1 MKMSQVISGRSI
13 SHLAVASTLPL
24 LSEPTGRDQ
33 RVSCTVKGSRC
44 QLLTGP
50 VSRGPDLQRA
60 VWCQLLIQQ
69 VHVYLGPLMHAT
81 VPHSNSVQKD
91 TRHYHVDS
99 HHGTRHPAVCESG
112 ACRCCRELVA
122 LIGPRASIARPP
134 VRLDCVR
141 LASENRRRAQRR
153 ARRVPCVH
161 VLLFSD
167 RASSALLPP
176 PSKKNRAPTGRPERS
191 SIIAP
196 ASDLCCPLALNRPP
210 HWQHPE

>member
-1 MKMSQVISGRSI
+1 
-13 SHLAVASTLPL
+13 
-24 LSEPTGRDQ
+24 
-33 RVSCTVKGSRC
+33 
-44 QLLTGP
+44 
-50 VSRGPDLQRA
+50 
-60 VWCQLLIQQ
+60 
-69 VHVYLGPLMHAT
+69 MHAT
-81 VPHSNSVQKD
+81 VPHSNSTKRS

-122 LIGPRASIARPP
+122 LIGPRASIGARPP

-210 HWQHPE
+210 HWQHPEQNDHCITSTIAISHTATWQLRVLYHFCLNPPAVTNGSAARLRALGVSSSPDLSLEGLTCSAQCGASF

>member
-1 MKMSQVISGRSI
+1 MQ
-13 SHLAVASTLPL
+13 
-24 LSEPTGRDQ
+24 LSR
-33 RVSCTVKGSRC
+33 TV
-44 QLLTGP
+44 T
-50 VSRGPDLQRA
+50 
-60 VWCQLLIQQ
+60 
-69 VHVYLGPLMHAT
+69 
-81 VPHSNSVQKD
+81 VQKD

-141 LASENRRRAQRR
+141 LASENRPRRAQRR

-196 ASDLCCPLALNRPP
+196 ASDLCCPLAQPSTALATPRMIIASRAQSPP
-210 HWQHPE
+210 AIQPPGSCEYSTTSV

>member
-1 MKMSQVISGRSI
+1 MQ
-13 SHLAVASTLPL
+13 
-24 LSEPTGRDQ
+24 LSR
-33 RVSCTVKGSRC
+33 TVT
-44 QLLTGP
+44 QFL
-50 VSRGPDLQRA
+50 
-60 VWCQLLIQQ
+60 
-69 VHVYLGPLMHAT
+69 
-81 VPHSNSVQKD
+81 QKD

-112 ACRCCRELVA
+112 ACRCCPELVA

-196 ASDLCCPLALNRPP
+196 ASDQLCCPLAQPSTALATPRMIIASRAQSPSAIQPP
-210 HWQHPE
+210 GSCEYSTTSV